1 MKQWIKQTARRLGA
15 HLYTDGSLPTG
26 VDWLHDVIRL
36 ELLPAKPVCFDV
48 GANIGQTV
56 LELKARLPDCQVHS
70 FEPFPSVH
78 AQLRET
84 CRGLEGVTPVAL
96 GLGSEPATLLV
107 QPREISV
114 WSSLNHTDH
123 MPSSR
128 PVEEVRVET
137 IDRYCGKAAIDR
149 IDLLKIDT
157 EGFELNV
164 LKGAR
169 GLLER
174 QRIGFVYVEVT
185 FDQEDTQHTRFEPVF
200 DLLSAQGFRFLGL
213 YEAFGLHHFGS
224 QGLFCNA
231 LFVNSRNWQSR
242 HGAQARA

>member
-1 MKQWIKQTARRLGA
+1 MKQWIKRTARRFGV
-15 HLYTDGSLPTG
+15 HLYADGSLPTG
-26 VDWLHDVIRL
+26 VDWLHDLLRL
-36 ELLPAKPVCFDV
+36 DLLPAKSVCFDV
-48 GANIGQTV
+48 GANTGQTV
-56 LELKARLPDCQVHS
+56 LELKARLPVCHVHS
-70 FEPFPSVH
+70 FEPFPSVY
-78 AQLRET
+78 AQLSET

-96 GLGSEPATLLV
+96 AFGSEPATLFV

-137 IDRYCGKAAIDR
+137 IDRYCGQAAIDR
-149 IDLLKIDT
+149 IDMLKIDT

-169 GLLER
+169 GLLAA
-174 QRIGFVYVEVT
+174 QRIGCIYVEVT
-185 FDQEDTQHTRFEPVF
+185 FDHDDTQHTRFEPVF
-200 DLLSAQGFRFLGL
+200 DLLSSQGFRFLGL
-213 YEAFGLHHFGS
+213 YETYGLHHFGP

-231 LFVNSRNWQSR
+231 LFVNSRDGQTR
-242 HGAQARA
+242 RGVRAEA